1 MSWVQEL
8 RAELVQERDALER
21 RLSRI
26 RSDRRGVSA
35 PPEADEEEQA
45 LRGEND
51 EVLDALDSAGREELA
66 QIVEAIA
73 RIDAGTYES
82 CARCGRPIG
91 ERRLRALPTASLCLA
106 CSG

>member
-8 RAELVQERDALER
+8 RAELVEKRDALER

-26 RSDRRGVSA
+26 SADRRGVSA

-66 QIVEAIA
+66 EIVEAIA

-82 CARCGRPIG
+82 CARCGKPIG
-91 ERRLRALPTASLCLA
+91 EKRLRALPTASLCLA